1 MISYDWKSEKNL
13 QVKSFRLFI
22 RSDLDWH
29 CRSNYIYQKIN
40 KSVFLIGKLNIIVFY
55 EFYFPLTILVGMYT
69 LISHMG
75 QFCGPTVRMQ
85 GTRALFKVHVGC
97 DSKQLI
103 FNSKIISLP
112 CLQR

>member
-1 MISYDWKSEKNL
+1 MISYDWKSEKNRQL
-13 QVKSFRLFI
+13 RVLGIFI

-29 CRSNYIYQKIN
+29 CHSNYIYQKIN
-40 KSVFLIGKLNIIVFY
+40 KSVFLIGKLNSIVSY
-55 EFYFPLTILVGMYT
+55 EFYFPLTILVGIYT

-75 QFCGPTVRMQ
+75 QFCGPTVVMQ

-103 FNSKIISLP
+103 VNYKIISLP
-112 CLQR
+112 CIQR